1 MECEYIF
8 KIILI
13 GNTNVG
19 KTCFTEKLCEEMFI
33 NSHNPTIGV
42 DLKIVYHKTDDEKLI
57 KCHIWDTA
65 GQERFESITRSYY
78 DSAAGIIFMFDTT
91 NYESFKALD
100 IWYEKIC
107 ASRNIDNLP
116 LLLVGTKTDKLNRL
130 VSREM
135 AERLANKYNMNYL
148 EISSYKGEN
157 IKLVIPAIANRIK
170 REIVDKNIAMPGIRQ
185 YTQLED
191 YNIKEKR
198 ITNRWNNC
206 CLIS

>member
-1 MECEYIF
+1 
-8 KIILI
+8 
-13 GNTNVG
+13 
-19 KTCFTEKLCEEMFI
+19 
-33 NSHNPTIGV
+33 
-42 DLKIVYHKTDDEKLI
+42 
-57 KCHIWDTA
+57 
-65 GQERFESITRSYY
+65 
-78 DSAAGIIFMFDTT
+78 MFDTT